1 MIEEIMKNLDLMF
14 PDARCEL
21 IYHNSYELLVAI
33 MLSAQTTDKAVNKVT
48 PALFLEFPSIEALAQ
63 ADYSSIENCIRSL
76 GLFRNKAK
84 NLKLMANDVITH
96 YNGEIPKDFNSLTSL
111 PGVGRKTANVF
122 LAEFYQI
129 PRVPVDTH
137 VERVTKRLGIVPME
151 ASVFE
156 TEKKIMEVFPM
167 DKWIKLHHQFIFL
180 GRYVCK
186 ALNPN
191 CCLCRLANIC
201 QKGDK
206 NV

>member
-84 NLKLMANDVITH
+84 NLKLMAHDVITH
-96 YNGEIPKDFNSLTSL
+96 YNGEIPKDFNLLTSL

-137 VERVTKRLGIVPME
+137 VERVTKRLGIVSKE

>member
-1 MIEEIMKNLDLMF
+1 MIVEIMKNLDLMF

-122 LAEFYQI
+122 LAEFYKI

-137 VERVTKRLGIVPME
+137 VERVTKRLGIVPKE

-191 CCLCRLANIC
+191 CCLCSLANIC

>member
-1 MIEEIMKNLDLMF
+1 MIEEIMKTLDLMF
-14 PDARCEL
+14 PNARCEL

-84 NLKLMANDVITH
+84 NLKLMANDVIAH

>member
-1 MIEEIMKNLDLMF
+1 MIEEIMKTLDLMF

-84 NLKLMANDVITH
+84 NLKLMAHDVIAH

-129 PRVPVDTH
+129 TRVPVDTH

-151 ASVFE
+151 ASVVKA
-156 TEKKIMEVFPM
+156 EKKIMEVFPM

>member
-1 MIEEIMKNLDLMF
+1 MIEEIMKTLDLMF

-84 NLKLMANDVITH
+84 NLKLMAHDVIAH

-122 LAEFYQI
+122 LAEFYKI

-191 CCLCRLANIC
+191 CCLCSLANIC

>member
-1 MIEEIMKNLDLMF
+1 MIEEIMKTLDLMF

-84 NLKLMANDVITH
+84 NLKLMAHDVIAH

>member
-1 MIEEIMKNLDLMF
+1 MIEEIMKTLDLMF

>member
-1 MIEEIMKNLDLMF
+1 MIDEIMKALDLMF
-14 PDARCEL
+14 PNALCEL
-21 IYHNSYELLVAI
+21 IYLNSYELLVAI

-48 PALFLEFPSIEALAQ
+48 PALFLECPTIESLAK
-63 ADYSSIENCIRSL
+63 ADYSLIENCIRAL

-96 YNGEIPKDFNSLTSL
+96 YNGEIPKVFTSLSSL

-137 VERVTKRLGIVPME
+137 VERVSKRLGIVSQE
-151 ASVFE
+151 ASVLE
-156 TEKKIMEVFPM
+156 TEKKIMEAFPT

-186 ALNPN
+186 AQRPN
-191 CCLCRLANIC
+191 CCECKLHNIC

>member
-84 NLKLMANDVITH
+84 NLKLMAHDVIAH

>member
-84 NLKLMANDVITH
+84 NLKLMAYDVIAH

>member
-1 MIEEIMKNLDLMF
+1 MIEEIMKTLDLMF

-84 NLKLMANDVITH
+84 NLKLMAHDVITH

-137 VERVTKRLGIVPME
+137 VERVTKRLGIVPKE

>member
-1 MIEEIMKNLDLMF
+1 MIEEIMKTLDLMF
-14 PDARCEL
+14 PNARCEL

-84 NLKLMANDVITH
+84 NLKLMAHDVIAH

>member
-84 NLKLMANDVITH
+84 NLKLMAYDVITH

>member
-1 MIEEIMKNLDLMF
+1 M
-14 PDARCEL
+14 
-21 IYHNSYELLVAI
+21 
-33 MLSAQTTDKAVNKVT
+33 
-48 PALFLEFPSIEALAQ
+48 
-63 ADYSSIENCIRSL
+63 
-76 GLFRNKAK
+76 
-84 NLKLMANDVITH
+84 
-96 YNGEIPKDFNSLTSL
+96 TSL

-180 GRYVCK
+180 GRLKRY
-186 ALNPN
+186 
-191 CCLCRLANIC
+191 
-201 QKGDK
+201 GY
-206 NV
+206 

>member
-1 MIEEIMKNLDLMF
+1 MIEEIMKTLDLMF

-122 LAEFYQI
+122 LAEFYKI

-191 CCLCRLANIC
+191 CCLCSLANIC

>member
-1 MIEEIMKNLDLMF
+1 MIEEIMKTLDLMF
-14 PDARCEL
+14 PNARCEL

-48 PALFLEFPSIEALAQ
+48 PALFLECPSIESLAM
-63 ADYSSIENCIRSL
+63 ADYSLIENCIRSL

-84 NLKLMANDVITH
+84 NLKLMANDVITRF
-96 YNGEIPKDFNSLTSL
+96 NGKIPEDFDSLTSL

-137 VERVTKRLGIVPME
+137 VERVTKRLGIVPKE

-191 CCLCRLANIC
+191 CCLCSLANIC

>member
-122 LAEFYQI
+122 LAEFYKI

-137 VERVTKRLGIVPME
+137 VERVTKRLGIVPKE

>member
-1 MIEEIMKNLDLMF
+1 MKTLDLMF

-48 PALFLEFPSIEALAQ
+48 PALFLECPSIESLAQ
-63 ADYSSIENCIRSL
+63 ADYSLIENCIRSL

>member
-84 NLKLMANDVITH
+84 NLKLMAHDVIAH

-137 VERVTKRLGIVPME
+137 VERVTKRLGIVSKE